1 MSSDEYDAFEM
12 SFPPNRD
19 LKRIEWR
26 RNLATLS
33 SSDFSIREATM
44 TASDARRVTDLQGAC
59 EPLSIRSVRD
69 NASMIS
75 TQTVLIAEIDE
86 THIGFCVSFP
96 GLQEFDPLFIQVIGV
111 VPEAQRRGLA
121 TALLHTAA
129 EREPHRDIALATQD
143 DNLAAQ
149 ALNRRFAHSIGANIE
164 RLHLGTYRDH
174 DLGIIRGM
182 GYRAW
187 IIQREKRIQS

>member
-1 MSSDEYDAFEM
+1 MSSDEYEAFEM

-19 LKRIEWR
+19 SKHNEWR
-26 RNLATLS
+26 RQLASLS
-33 SSDFSIREATM
+33 SSDFSIREAAM

-59 EPLSIRSVRD
+59 EPLGIRSVRD

-75 TQTVLIAEIDE
+75 TQAVLIAEIDE

-96 GLQEFDPLFIQVIGV
+96 GPKESDPLFARVIGV
-111 VPEAQRRGLA
+111 VPDAQRRGVA

-129 EREPHRDIALATQD
+129 KREPQRDIVLATQD

-149 ALNRRFAHSIGANIE
+149 TLNRRFAHSIGASIQ
-164 RLHLGTYRDH
+164 RISLGTYRNQ
-174 DLGIIRGM
+174 DLGITQGL

-187 IIQREKRIQS
+187 IIQRGRPT